1 MSDKRVDQF
10 SLVQKEALELFL
22 KKNADYGDAFAN
34 YGPVGVIVR
43 MGDKIQRYVSVSNS
57 NISLVNTESIR
68 DTLIDLHNYA
78 AMAIMLMDE
87 EKKCI
92 NFIKNNRDE
101 ERRDML
107 IMENFG

>member
-1 MSDKRVDQF
+1 MSASYESYKQQEELFKSSFDKATTRVEQM
-10 SLVQKEALELFL
+10 SKVQKEGLELFT

-43 MGDKIQRYVSVSNS
+43 LGDKIQRLSSVSKNGVT
-57 NISLVNTESIR
+57 LVNNESLR

-87 EKKCI
+87 KI
-92 NFIKNNRDE
+92 
-101 ERRDML
+101 
-107 IMENFG
+107 

>member
-1 MSDKRVDQF
+1 MSNSFESFKQKEELFKVSFNKVTRVEQMTK
-10 SLVQKEALELFL
+10 VQKEGLELFT

-43 MGDKIQRYVSVSNS
+43 LGDKIQRLSSVSKNGVT
-57 NISLVNTESIR
+57 LVNNESLR

-87 EKKCI
+87 K
-92 NFIKNNRDE
+92 NFE
-101 ERRDML
+101 
-107 IMENFG
+107 